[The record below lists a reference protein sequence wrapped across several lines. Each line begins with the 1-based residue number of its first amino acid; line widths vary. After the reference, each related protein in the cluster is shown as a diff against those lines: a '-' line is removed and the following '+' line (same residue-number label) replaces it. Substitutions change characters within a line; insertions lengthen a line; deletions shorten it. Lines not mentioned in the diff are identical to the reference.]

1 MSRRI
6 VEDLETGKPAV
17 KQRGYV
23 YQKGKRKTDPWNPS
37 QATYGRYRVDV
48 PGERGQKEVRVA
60 LGRCRDEME
69 AVLRLNTKMEDA
81 GVLSV
86 EKIRERIGPNSTFCS
101 QSAWWLDEL
110 RAGNIVSKKS
120 GLPVQP
126 TTVSIYE
133 TGANYLNGTFIAD
146 LPLASIDNPEAK
158 RLIRIMVD
166 DQKKG
171 RFSDSNKTIREYF
184 QVLQLVIASAVD
196 ERTGK
201 PVHPRE
207 WNRQFIC
214 LPKSQKQSRPKLSRK
229 DLEFLIQN
237 AEPRHAVLY
246 SFFAGSGVRRS
257 EGLGLEVKHLSKDCS
272 TVTICQQRVRGG
284 GVKAVLKTD
293 AAYRVVALHPDL
305 AKMLNVFVGNRTEG
319 YLFYPTKIGRQ
330 NKQKDVNNP
339 MFITVDPANV
349 QRDSLNDLM
358 LKLGRGQVAGEAFHM
373 LRRFRKSQL
382 IRAGIDPLVRNF
394 WFGHADKSMDRVYAE
409 ELLGDT
415 EWLKEQAEHASLGF
429 DIPASLFGLHGL
441 QNPIRKEEEIAA

>member
-23 YQKGKRKTDPWNPS
+23 YQKGKKKTDPWNPS
-37 QATYGRYRVDV
+37 QASYGRYRIDV
-48 PGERGQKEVRVA
+48 PGERGQKEVRAA

-69 AVLRLNTKMEDA
+69 AMLKLNTKMEDA
-81 GVLSV
+81 GALSV
-86 EKIRERIGPNSTFCS
+86 EKIRERIGPNSTFRA
-101 QSAWWLDEL
+101 QSVWWLDEL

-158 RLIRIMVD
+158 RLVRIMLE

-171 RFSDSNKTIREYF
+171 RFSNSNKTIREYF

-201 PVHPRE
+201 PMHPRE

-214 LPKSQKQSRPKLSRK
+214 LPKLQKQSRPKLSRK
-229 DLEFLIQN
+229 ELEFLIQN

-246 SFFAGSGVRRS
+246 CFFAGSGVRRS

-272 TVTICQQRVRGG
+272 TATICQQRVRGG

-305 AKMLNVFVGNRTEG
+305 AKMLSVFVGSRTEG
-319 YLFYPTKIGRQ
+319 YLFYPTKIGWQ
-330 NKQKDVNNP
+330 NKQKGVNNP

-382 IRAGIDPLVRNF
+382 IRARIDPLVRNF

-409 ELLGDT
+409 ELLGDA
-415 EWLKEQAEHASLGF
+415 EWLKEQAENAGLGF
-429 DIPASLFGLHGL
+429 DIPALLFGLRGL
-441 QNPIRKEEEIAA
+441 QKEETVAA